1 MPMLRLLNSAR
12 YVVPYHVLYHLK
24 YGPSSLIFGMTAGGR
39 PIHIQSSYPSRSII
53 KIITLYE
60 PDPVRWIDFKKKETR
75 MSQYQDENLVE
86 RLVTYTLEFE
96 GKFYI
101 IKDVPARAN
110 DETGEQFFSPITV
123 ERLHRTILGHAKP
136 RKIIETPVYE
146 YTEAA
151 LQ

>member
-1 MPMLRLLNSAR
+1 
-12 YVVPYHVLYHLK
+12 
-24 YGPSSLIFGMTAGGR
+24 
-39 PIHIQSSYPSRSII
+39 
-53 KIITLYE
+53 
-60 PDPVRWIDFKKKETR
+60 
-75 MSQYQDENLVE
+75 MSQYHDENLVE

-101 IKDVPARAN
+101 IKDVPARVN

-146 YTEAA
+146 YTETA